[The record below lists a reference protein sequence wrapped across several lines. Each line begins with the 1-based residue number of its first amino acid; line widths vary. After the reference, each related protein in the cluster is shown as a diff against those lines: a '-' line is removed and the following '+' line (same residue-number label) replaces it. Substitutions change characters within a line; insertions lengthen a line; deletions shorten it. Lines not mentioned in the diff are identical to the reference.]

1 MALQLLLLAIRTY
14 ERAANR
20 IRTEAVPR
28 YREQSVQGR
37 RLLPEA
43 AAWNV
48 ADEAPSPGHS
58 RLQQHPRGGLRLFA
72 LALKNLKARVKQ

>member
-1 MALQLLLLAIRTY
+1 MASQLLLLAIRTY

-20 IRTEAVPR
+20 IRTEAR
-28 YREQSVQGR
+28 QREQSVQGR

-58 RLQQHPRGGLRLFA
+58 R
-72 LALKNLKARVKQ
+72 